1 MFTNCRGT
9 RWFILGKYSNVVF
22 TNNTNSEQCIETNLL
37 EENECLTRQLI
48 ADSNLEENY
57 QSVISDDVAYL
68 ESAVGV
74 HQIVVPQAHMDI
86 LEQFEKNYSSCYVAA
101 SQPENTDMPKYQFL
115 KREINKL
122 TSEIQIKNKQL
133 KVLKQTI
140 SRQDNKIVS
149 LKFIILKLQK
159 ESIEEIAATGNE

>member
-1 MFTNCRGT
+1 MYTIIKYYIFYHFSL

-37 EENECLTRQLI
+37 EENDCLTRQLI
-48 ADSNLEENY
+48 ADSNLEEND

-86 LEQFEKNYSSCYVAA
+86 LEQFE
-101 SQPENTDMPKYQFL
+101 
-115 KREINKL
+115 
-122 TSEIQIKNKQL
+122 
-133 KVLKQTI
+133 VL
-140 SRQDNKIVS
+140 SY
-149 LKFIILKLQK
+149 KFIIIHH
-159 ESIEEIAATGNE
+159 SRI